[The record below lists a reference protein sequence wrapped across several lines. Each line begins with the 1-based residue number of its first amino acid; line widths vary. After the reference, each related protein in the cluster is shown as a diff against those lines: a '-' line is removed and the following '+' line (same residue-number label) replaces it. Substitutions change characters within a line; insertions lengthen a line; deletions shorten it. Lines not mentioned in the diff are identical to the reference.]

1 MPQPPS
7 PSEAQA
13 LIAGVLSALTGK
25 HGQVDI
31 RLDRVSLALPGTPIA
46 LQLTGTVSVVAHLRD
61 LTDEE
66 RKAHVARNVA
76 AIRGK

>member
-1 MPQPPS
+1 MPRPTPT
-7 PSEAQA
+7 EAEA
-13 LIAGVLSALTGK
+13 LVAGLLAALTNK
-25 HGQVDI
+25 HGQMDI
-31 RLDRVSLALPGTPIA
+31 RLDQISLAVPGTPVGVE
-46 LQLTGTVSVVAHLRD
+46 LNGTVSVVVHLRD